1 MKNGTK
7 SISTTFTAA
16 WAGLSLHKGTAQS
29 TSGYTS
35 VKFWVH
41 GGSSNK
47 SLNFNLQATDA
58 SGNSANI
65 PFTATANTWNEITI
79 PLSSVGNPA
88 TVQRINFQDASG
100 AAQSAFYVDDI
111 RLAP

>member
-7 SISTTFTAA
+7 SISTTFTGA
-16 WAGLSLHKGTAQS
+16 WAALSLHKSTTQS

-35 VKFWVH
+35 MKFWVH

-47 SLNFNLQATDA
+47 NLNFYIQSADGA
-58 SGNSANI
+58 ANSASVA
-65 PFTATANTWNEITI
+65 FTATANTWNEITV
-79 PLSSVGNPA
+79 PLSSLGSP
-88 TVQRINFQDASG
+88 TTIQRIHFQDASG
-100 AAQSAFYVDDI
+100 AAQSAIYFDDV